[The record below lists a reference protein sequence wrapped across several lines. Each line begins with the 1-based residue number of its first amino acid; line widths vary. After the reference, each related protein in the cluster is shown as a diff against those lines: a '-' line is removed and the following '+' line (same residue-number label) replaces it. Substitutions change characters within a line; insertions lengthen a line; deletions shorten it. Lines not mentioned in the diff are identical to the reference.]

1 MNRRGTLRVPC
12 FGLVKLQRGHAQR
25 APTEMKPKTIV
36 IASGGT
42 GGHLYPTIAVA
53 EEIRQRHPEFRVVF
67 IGTPNRIE
75 AREVPKAGFEFMPIE
90 ISAPGK
96 SLKHLLKFPFQ
107 YQKASRRSLSI
118 LQELQAG
125 AFLGGGAYLSVP
137 VAYAARRK
145 RIPIALLEINAIG
158 GRANKILSRSA
169 DKIFLS
175 YPEAASDFANAK
187 AKIEVVG
194 TPVRTSLEN
203 GKFSQEEARKHF
215 GIDPDKKT
223 LLVFGGSLGARSL
236 NEVMKKSA
244 KKFLE
249 AGMNVIWQTGN
260 SANIDEIKKEIKSD
274 SLCIR
279 EYISE
284 MPLAYAAADLI
295 VSRAGASTL
304 AEIATLGKPAILV
317 PYPLAIKN
325 HQEINAKAYE
335 SSGAAIVIRDNDLD
349 TLLEKNVL
357 ELMKDESRRKEMS
370 EKMRRRENIT
380 ARNVVAEWLVSH
392 CK

>member
-1 MNRRGTLRVPC
+1 
-12 FGLVKLQRGHAQR
+12 
-25 APTEMKPKTIV
+25 MKQKTIV

-53 EEIRQRHPEFRVVF
+53 EEIREKHPEFRIVF

-96 SLKHLLKFPFQ
+96 SLKHLLKFPYQ

-118 LQELQAG
+118 LQELNAG

-137 VAYAARRK
+137 VAYAARRR
-145 RIPIALLEINAIG
+145 RIPIALLEINAIV

-175 YPEAASDFANAK
+175 YPEAASEFANVTK
-187 AKIEVVG
+187 EKIEVVG
-194 TPVRTSLEN
+194 TPVRTSLEY

-215 GIDPDKKT
+215 GIDPSKKT
-223 LLVFGGSLGARSL
+223 LLVFGGSLGAHSL
-236 NEVMKKSA
+236 NEAMRKLA
-244 KKFLE
+244 KKVLDD
-249 AGMNVIWQTGN
+249 GMNIIWQTGS
-260 SANIDEIKKEIKSD
+260 SANITEIQNEISSPR

-284 MPLAYAAADLI
+284 MPMAYAAADL
-295 VSRAGASTL
+295 VVCRAGASTL
-304 AEIATLGKPAILV
+304 AELATLGKPAILV
-317 PYPLAIKN
+317 PYPLAVKN

-335 SSGAAIVIRDNDLD
+335 SSGAAIVIRDNDLN

-357 ELMKDESRRKEMS
+357 SLMKDEMKRTEMAK
-370 EKMRRRENIT
+370 KMRARENIT
-380 ARNVVAEWLVSH
+380 ARNVVAEWLISH

>member
-1 MNRRGTLRVPC
+1 MTE
-12 FGLVKLQRGHAQR
+12 QR
-25 APTEMKPKTIV
+25 TIV

-53 EEIRQRHPEFRVVF
+53 EEIREKHPDIRIVF
-67 IGTPNRIE
+67 IGTPDRIE
-75 AREVPKAGFEFMPIE
+75 AREVPKVGFEFMPIE

-96 SLKHLLKFPFQ
+96 SLVHLLKFPLQ
-107 YQKASRRSLSI
+107 YQKASRRSLNI
-118 LQELQAG
+118 LLELDAG
-125 AFLGGGAYLSVP
+125 VFLGGGAYLSVP

-145 RIPIALLEINAIG
+145 KIPIALLEINAIA

-175 YPEAASDFANAK
+175 YPEAVTDFANVSR

-194 TPVRTSLEN
+194 TPVRVSLEN
-203 GKFSQEEARKHF
+203 GKINKQDARKHF
-215 GIDPDKKT
+215 RIDPDRKT

-236 NEVMKKSA
+236 NETMRRSA

-249 AGMNVIWQTGN
+249 AGMNVIWQTGR
-260 SANIDEIKKEIKSD
+260 SVNISEIKREISSSD

-284 MPLAYAAADLI
+284 MPMAYAAADLI

-304 AEIATLGKPAILV
+304 AEIATLAKPAILV
-317 PYPLAIKN
+317 PYPLAVRN

-335 SSGAAIVIRDNDLD
+335 SSGAAIVIHDNELN

-357 ELMKDESRRKEMS
+357 SLMNDETKRIAMAK
-370 EKMRRRENIT
+370 KMQIRENIT
-380 ARNVVAEWLVSH
+380 ARNVVAEWLVNH
-392 CK
+392 CT